1 MSSSQ
6 DDQNNQGGIAASCT
20 GLPRSP
26 LLLGK
31 DDSALLIVDVQT
43 KLVGLIEDNQR
54 LVWNNRRLVDA
65 ADIFAIPV
73 LATEQYPKG
82 LGGTVPELA
91 ERLQSVQA
99 KTRFSCGECEE
110 LFGKLISEG
119 RRKIVIAGIESHV
132 CVMQTA
138 LDLLTAGFEIYV
150 VVDAI
155 GSRFSLD
162 HQTAIRRMELAGAFL
177 TTTESVMFEWCEASG
192 SEEFKAVSALVRET
206 L

>member
-1 MSSSQ
+1 MNSNK
-6 DDQNNQGGIAASCT
+6 DDQAGNAVGCT

-43 KLVGLIEDNQR
+43 KLVNLIEGNQR

-65 ADIFAIPV
+65 AGIFEIPI
-73 LATEQYPKG
+73 LATEQYPQG
-82 LGGTVPELA
+82 LGGTVPDLA
-91 ERLQSVQA
+91 ARLNSVCA

-110 LFGKLISEG
+110 LFSELMSAG

-155 GSRFSLD
+155 GSRFTLD

-192 SEEFKAVSALVRET
+192 TKEFKLISALVRES
-206 L
+206 LDES

>member
-1 MSSSQ
+1 MST
-6 DDQNNQGGIAASCT
+6 NENAN

-26 LLLGK
+26 LLLGR

-43 KLVGLIEDNQR
+43 KLVGLIDENQR
-54 LVWNNRRLVDA
+54 LVWNNRRLIDA
-65 ADIFAIPV
+65 AKIFDIPV

-91 ERLQSVQA
+91 ERLESAKA
-99 KTRFSCGECEE
+99 KTRFSCGECKE
-110 LFGKLISEG
+110 LFADLMSAG
-119 RRKIVIAGIESHV
+119 RRKVVIAGIESHV

-150 VVDAI
+150 VVDAV
-155 GSRFSLD
+155 GSRGQLD

-192 SEEFKAVSALVRET
+192 SDEFKAISALVREEIS
-206 L
+206 